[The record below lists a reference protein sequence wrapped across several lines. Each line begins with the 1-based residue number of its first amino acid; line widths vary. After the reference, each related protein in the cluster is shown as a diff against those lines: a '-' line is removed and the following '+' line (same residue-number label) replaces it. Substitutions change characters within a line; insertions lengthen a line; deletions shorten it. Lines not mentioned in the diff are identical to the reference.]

1 MRVLQC
7 DPETELIGQA
17 MSSIVDNIQSEEIEP
32 VLRKHNISEI
42 DPQKWYKAQDFLNA
56 LNELHKSYGAMG
68 NMVAVGMSVAEKMVT
83 PPELANAPLP
93 TILGLWNDLYHLQ
106 HRGGANMGYVKTE
119 QLGETHYR
127 TIHDHLY
134 PDDFVY
140 GLAYGMARRF
150 LPRGTNFQVKYV
162 EDAPRKDKGGDI
174 TVIDVIW

>member
-1 MRVLQC
+1 MRILQC

-17 MSSIVDNIQSEEIEP
+17 MSSIIDNLQSDEIHP
-32 VLRKHNISEI
+32 ILKKHNINTI
-42 DPQKWYKAQDFLNA
+42 VPDQWYKAQDFLDA
-56 LNELHKSYGAMG
+56 LNELHKSSGAMS

-83 PPELANAPLP
+83 PPDLANAPLSL
-93 TILGLWNDLYHLQ
+93 ILNLWNDLYHLQ
-106 HRGGANMGYVKTE
+106 HRGGKNMGYVKTE
-119 QLGETHYR
+119 QLGETHFR

-150 LPRGTNFQVKYV
+150 LPRGTTFQVTYV
-162 EDAPRKDKGGDI
+162 EDKPRKDNGGDI